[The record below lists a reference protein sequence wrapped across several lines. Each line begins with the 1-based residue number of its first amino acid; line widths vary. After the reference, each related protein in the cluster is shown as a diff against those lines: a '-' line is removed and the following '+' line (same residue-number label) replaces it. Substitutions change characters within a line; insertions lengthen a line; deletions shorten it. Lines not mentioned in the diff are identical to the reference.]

1 MKKGL
6 FIALLLLSSAV
17 IPAVAQDAAA
27 AKTRAYELYQ
37 AKRFNEAAQ
46 QFKAYFDT
54 NPDDPAAM
62 IDYASLLSELARH
75 EDAAKLL
82 ETIHQKALENETAAF
97 KLAVEYAAL
106 KRYADAE
113 KLFAELEK
121 SNNPAIASAA
131 ADSSQKATADQRRDA
146 RFKAEQHVGTRH
158 HVGQRSLTIWP
169 ISSSIKTSSTRWVNW
184 KKNRSP
190 SPSPCKCSGYTVCRA
205 SINTPWHST
214 APTN

>member
-6 FIALLLLSSAV
+6 FIALLLLSSAF

-27 AKTRAYELYQ
+27 AKARAYELYQ

-82 ETIHQKALENETAAF
+82 ETIHQKAPENETAAF

-131 ADSSQKATADQRRDA
+131 LDSSRKAKEDQRREA
-146 RFKAEQHVGTRH
+146 RFKAEQHVYD
-158 HVGQRSLTIWP
+158 L
-169 ISSSIKTSSTRWVNW
+169 
-184 KKNRSP
+184 
-190 SPSPCKCSGYTVCRA
+190 A
-205 SINTPWHST
+205 
-214 APTN
+214 